1 MSEKAADITDSK
13 LWTVVNAIAI
23 GPDRAHEIAEQYKV
37 AARKTN
43 PEADDFKIE
52 KIVSEKIIKKYAKT
66 SALSGTVTALP
77 GVFPGVGTAVAVVGG
92 GVADAAV
99 SLKAQMDMTL
109 VLAANYG
116 WDLTEQDA
124 RHMALLISLC
134 GGLEKLGEKAVT
146 PVASKAGVKMLKMYL
161 KGGALTAVKTL
172 TAKFGVTFSRKA
184 LEKSIPFGIG
194 AVLGGS
200 VNYGLTRYV
209 GREAVKCFLI
219 EREMA

>member
-1 MSEKAADITDSK
+1 MPEKTTDIADSK

-23 GPDRAHEIAEQYKV
+23 GPDRASQISEQYKI
-37 AARKTN
+37 AARKLN
-43 PEADDFKIE
+43 PEADDSKIE
-52 KIVSEKIIKKYAKT
+52 KIVSEKVIKKYAKT
-66 SALSGTVTALP
+66 AALSGTVTALP
-77 GVFPGVGTAVAVVGG
+77 GFLPGVGTAVAVVGG
-92 GVADAAV
+92 VVADAAV
-99 SLKAQMDMTL
+99 SLKLQMDMTL
-109 VLAANYG
+109 ILAANYG

-146 PVASKAGVKMLKMYL
+146 PVASKAGVRMLKMYL
-161 KGGALTAVKTL
+161 KGEALTAVKTL